1 MVSHSPWCL
10 EGEMGM
16 GWNWVSVLTGLDSM
30 SDKSSKLT
38 LQFAGGGHWG
48 SEESGWLP
56 DQSEPATV
64 LWVPTPRP
72 SLLHYPPSSGSD
84 PKLPSL
90 QGPPGKGISQGTL
103 VTAPLKLRCFPGLPA
118 PSTKY
123 LPFNPPQGL
132 PVQSPSLEIA
142 L

>member
-1 MVSHSPWCL
+1 
-10 EGEMGM
+10 MGM

-38 LQFAGGGHWG
+38 LQFAGGDIGGQRSQGDSQIRASQPQYCG
-48 SEESGWLP
+48 SQLP
-56 DQSEPATV
+56 GQASCITLPLQGVTQSC
-64 LWVPTPRP
+64 L
-72 SLLHYPPSSGSD
+72 
-84 PKLPSL
+84 SL

-123 LPFNPPQGL
+123 LPFDPPQGL
-132 PVQSPSLEIA
+132 PVQSPSSEIA